1 MERGSAT
8 WGDWCLDQLAHWS
21 GAVSV
26 DTSVRRLLELKYFV
40 AAIHWCS
47 LQDTTDIE
55 LHFDVLFI
63 DKLQPALAWVDRLM
77 PESRRDL
84 LRLTESWLGALLQ
97 LIFGINLAI
106 LRSSAF
112 WTPAAMRDAVLY
124 CEFQGRAISPCL
136 APGNDLKAHD
146 IHA

>member
-1 MERGSAT
+1 M
-8 WGDWCLDQLAHWS
+8 LADAENH
-21 GAVSV
+21 GAIGIP
-26 DTSVRRLLELKYFV
+26 DIPFGALEV
-40 AAIHWCS
+40 IAA
-47 LQDTTDIE
+47 
-55 LHFDVLFI
+55 
-63 DKLQPALAWVDRLM
+63 
-77 PESRRDL
+77 
-84 LRLTESWLGALLQ
+84 GALLQ